1 MTVKELKAYLE
12 EWMAPTVPEEWD
24 NDGIMVSGDTAA
36 RVSRVLLTLDI
47 TDGAVEYAVGN
58 GFDTVLSH
66 HPMIFS
72 KLSSVTDEA
81 PVSRRVL
88 RLLRAG
94 VSALSYHTRLDA
106 AHGGVNDVLASLI
119 GLENVRPAGEG
130 ELAIPRV
137 GTVTDTSA
145 ADFASRVKAALG
157 APFVL
162 YADGGKPI
170 RQVFLVGGEG
180 KDFLPAA
187 QRAGADLFLAGRI
200 GYHSLTDAA
209 MGGMTVMEAGHY
221 FTEAPVLG
229 ALAGLLKLADSNIY
243 CEVFSSNVI
252 QVG

>member
-1 MTVKELKAYLE
+1 M
-12 EWMAPTVPEEWD
+12 
-24 NDGIMVSGDTAA
+24 
-36 RVSRVLLTLDI
+36 LTLDI
-47 TDGAVEYAVGN
+47 TDGAVDYAVKN

-72 KLSSVTDEA
+72 PLSSVTDES
-81 PVSRRVL
+81 PVARRAL
-88 RLLRAG
+88 RLLKAG

-106 AHGGVNDVLASLI
+106 ACGGVNDVLAARL
-119 GLENVRPAGEG
+119 GLEDVRPAGEG

-137 GTVTDTSA
+137 GTVPDTSA
-145 ADFASRVKAALG
+145 ADFALRVKAALG

-162 YADGGKPI
+162 YADGGRPI
-170 RQVFLVGGEG
+170 RRVFLVGGEG

-187 QRAGADLFLAGRI
+187 RQMGADLFLAGRI
-200 GYHSLTDAA
+200 GYHPLTDAA

-229 ALAGLLKLADSNIY
+229 ALREVIKRADPDVY